1 MGRSVKSFFI
11 LFKDAFVAFEEKVC
25 VPDFPEALTQS
36 YYMAD
41 ATFTVFDRLMR

>member
-1 MGRSVKSFFI
+1 MSNHLFI
-11 LFKDAFVAFEEKVC
+11 LFKDAFLAFEEKVC
-25 VPDFPEALTQS
+25 VPDFPEALTQA